1 MCPYV
6 VFDVSLN
13 GEGFGSLPEQGLG
26 SLPEQRPTRHR
37 RNKGHL
43 NSRDFFIALIGQL
56 WWLRQHRSRSFRS
69 MLSAAGFMFY
79 LSCTSVAWSM
89 IQSSCAMPVLG

>member
-43 NSRDFFIALIGQL
+43 NSRDLLRDNHRARDPSLI
-56 WWLRQHRSRSFRS
+56 
-69 MLSAAGFMFY
+69 
-79 LSCTSVAWSM
+79 
-89 IQSSCAMPVLG
+89 